1 MIASNFLTAT
11 ETQALLARGETTTDQ
26 ILSDHHARYQERDD
40 QVKAW
45 VCVDHSRAAK
55 EVAEGSLKGI
65 VIGIKDIISQSPSSR
80 DCVCL
85 EIDHQTPRTSR
96 RNMVQRYIKVIK

>member
-11 ETQALLARGETTTDQ
+11 ETQGLLACGETTIDH

-40 QVKAW
+40 QVNAW
-45 VCVDHSRAAK
+45 VCVDHSQAAR
-55 EVAEGSLKGI
+55 EVLKGPLKGV
-65 VIGIKDIISQSPSSR
+65 VIGIKDIISQSQFSGHAAY
-80 DCVCL
+80 L
-85 EIDHQTPRTSR
+85 ETDSQTPRTSR